1 MYNDVYGSMYI
12 YIWYILDSHPLV
24 LKIGYFNVFFVTL
37 QWGVK
42 SLNPLSI
49 VPGELWRIHCGY
61 PTWHVKGAGSNQTTT
76 SFTSYRWQ
84 TDCNGSHLWTFIER
98 SGPIFGCWFHG
109 CLDSG
114 IWTLACCFLAAGN
127 AWKSCVWLLEIS
139 SIWCAQQK
147 HSSFCPGVICPMVN
161 TRAQAETLVAAC
173 RYAPNGERSWGP
185 TRAMLKDRS
194 TLQGTASNSRF
205 GLFEDP
211 KLVIL
216 PTQPFVFG
224 IK

>member
-1 MYNDVYGSMYI
+1 M
-12 YIWYILDSHPLV
+12 
-24 LKIGYFNVFFVTL
+24 FFVTL

-42 SLNPLSI
+42 SLNPHLSI
-49 VPGELWRIHCGY
+49 VPGELWRIRCGY

-76 SFTSYRWQ
+76 SFTSHRWQ
-84 TDCNGSHLWTFIER
+84 THCNGSHLWTFIER

-114 IWTLACCFLAAGN
+114 IWTLACCFLATGN
-127 AWKSCVWLLEIS
+127 ARKNCVWLLEIS

-173 RYAPNGERSWGP
+173 HYAPNGERSWGP

>member
-1 MYNDVYGSMYI
+1 MYMDRCI

-49 VPGELWRIHCGY
+49 VPGELWRIRCGY

-127 AWKSCVWLLEIS
+127 ARKSCVWLLEIS

-173 RYAPNGERSWGP
+173 RYAPNGER
-185 TRAMLKDRS
+185 AMLKDRS